1 MKIRL
6 AMVEQDSNYAKKL
19 INNFQMLYGDKI
31 EVYYFSSYEFF
42 EEYIKDNL
50 IHIALIGEETEID
63 GESMREDISWAYLVS
78 GKEIEEYRGKPAVCK
93 YQKVELI
100 YKNVLSL
107 FAEMEQTLLV
117 KGVRGKNKIMLFTSA
132 QGGAGSS
139 ALAAAYAVNKAGGG
153 ASVIYTTLDRF
164 QRTGSYF
171 AGEGGMSF
179 SDVIYAIKSKKANL
193 AIKLESIL
201 KKDKSG
207 VNFFDTVKNAYDMLE
222 LTEEDMRQL
231 LNALRSM
238 EGYEYIVMDVP
249 LDFSPACR
257 TLLEEYADEIV
268 LVNDG
273 SETGNVKFQRAV
285 EILTLWEQNNK
296 GAILAKCRLIYNRFA
311 SATGKKLVDIPIE
324 TIGGI
329 GRIEG
334 ASYEQLI
341 KALSTQEAIEHM
353 N

>member
-117 KGVRGKNKIMLFTSA
+117 KGVRGKNKIMLFISA

-153 ASVIYTTLDRF
+153 ASVIYTTLDRD
-164 QRTGSYF
+164 R
-171 AGEGGMSF
+171 
-179 SDVIYAIKSKKANL
+179 KS
-193 AIKLESIL
+193 
-201 KKDKSG
+201 
-207 VNFFDTVKNAYDMLE
+207 VV
-222 LTEEDMRQL
+222 
-231 LNALRSM
+231 
-238 EGYEYIVMDVP
+238 
-249 LDFSPACR
+249 
-257 TLLEEYADEIV
+257 
-268 LVNDG
+268 
-273 SETGNVKFQRAV
+273 
-285 EILTLWEQNNK
+285 
-296 GAILAKCRLIYNRFA
+296 
-311 SATGKKLVDIPIE
+311 
-324 TIGGI
+324 
-329 GRIEG
+329 
-334 ASYEQLI
+334 
-341 KALSTQEAIEHM
+341 
-353 N
+353 